1 MKTTD
6 SILVGYDTTNGVDK
20 STLVVGKRKT
30 SYRHGRMVS
39 EVYPINLFT
48 GEEANEL
55 WAKLTT
61 VKGANNNEK

>member
-30 SYRHGRMVS
+30 RYRDGQMTS
-39 EVYPINLFT
+39 WTEPINLFT

-61 VKGANNNEK
+61 VKGANDNEK